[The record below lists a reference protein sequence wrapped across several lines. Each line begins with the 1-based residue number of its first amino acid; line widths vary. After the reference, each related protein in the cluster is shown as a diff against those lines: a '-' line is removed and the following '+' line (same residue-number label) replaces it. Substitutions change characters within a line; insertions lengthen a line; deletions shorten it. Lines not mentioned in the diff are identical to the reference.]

1 MRQLKTMLRARKAQM
16 LWCGPCECLTLKCW
30 RENDEYCN
38 CGDAT
43 IWDMRSYAENWF
55 ATSEL
60 MQNVTDPDAVQANA
74 DTIIDWA
81 WEELRP
87 FYNAVKAGNTF
98 EKYVTDKGLTVDETG
113 TCDDELA
120 NTDAAFILY
129 VSAMGAIDCKYLW
142 LDSGNLINATVIAD
156 YLDTINAD

>member
-1 MRQLKTMLRARKAQM
+1 MRQIKNYLRSKRTMWNCQEPVCA
-16 LWCGPCECLTLKCW
+16 TLNAWKCM
-30 RENDEYCN
+30 NEYCG

-87 FYNAVKAGNTF
+87 FYNAVKEWNTF
-98 EKYVTDKGLTVDETG
+98 EKYVTDEGLTVDETG

-142 LDSGNLINATVIAD
+142 LDSGNLINAIEIAA
-156 YLDTINAD
+156 YLDSINAD

>member
-1 MRQLKTMLRARKAQM
+1 MRAIKNFMKAKKPM
-16 LWCGPCECLTLKCW
+16 WRCGECKCITLACW
-30 RENDEYCN
+30 RNADEFCN

-43 IWDMRSYAENWF
+43 IWDMRSYAENRF

-60 MQNVTDPDAVQANA
+60 MNNVTDPDTVQANA
-74 DTIIDWA
+74 DTIIEWA

-87 FYNAVKAGNTF
+87 FYNAVLAGNTF
-98 EKYVTDKGLTVDETG
+98 EKYVTDEGLTVDETG

-142 LDSGNLINATVIAD
+142 LDSGNLINATEIAA
-156 YLDTINAD
+156 YLDSINAD

>member
-16 LWCGPCECLTLKCW
+16 LWCGSCECLTLKCW

-60 MQNVTDPDAVQANA
+60 MQNVTDPDTVLENA
-74 DTIIDWA
+74 ETIIDWA

-98 EKYVTDKGLTVDETG
+98 EKYVTDEGLTVDETG
-113 TCDDELA
+113 ACDDELA

-129 VSAMGAIDCKYLW
+129 VSAMWAIDCKYLW
-142 LDSGNLINATVIAD
+142 LDSGSLINATVIAD

>member
-1 MRQLKTMLRARKAQM
+1 MRQIKNYLRSKRTMWNCQEPVCA
-16 LWCGPCECLTLKCW
+16 TLNAWKCMN
-30 RENDEYCN
+30 EFCN
-38 CGDAT
+38 CGDTT

-55 ATSEL
+55 STSEL
-60 MQNVTDPDAVQANA
+60 MNNVTDPDTVQANA
-74 DTIIDWA
+74 DTIIEWA

-87 FYNAVKAGNTF
+87 FYNAVLAGNTF
-98 EKYVTDKGLTVDETG
+98 EKYVTDEGLTVDETG

-142 LDSGNLINATVIAD
+142 LDSGNLINATEIAA
-156 YLDTINAD
+156 YLDSINAD

>member
-1 MRQLKTMLRARKAQM
+1 MRQIKEYLRSKRTMWNCQEPACA
-16 LWCGPCECLTLKCW
+16 TLNAWKCMN
-30 RENDEYCN
+30 EFCN

-60 MQNVTDPDAVQANA
+60 MQNVTDPDTVQANA

-142 LDSGNLINATVIAD
+142 LDSGTLINAAEIAA
-156 YLDTINAD
+156 YLDSINAD